1 MFVRFL
7 ALLSLLVAVA
17 LANIAI
23 EKQILEVKRAQTVQV
38 YQTEVLLER
47 HARLRMRIEELT
59 GPTRT
64 STYLQADETSS
75 SRGRSQR

>member
-1 MFVRFL
+1 MLPRFL

-23 EKQILEVKRAQTVQV
+23 EKQILSVKRVQTVQV

-47 HARLRMRIEELT
+47 HVRLRMRMEELT
-59 GPTRT
+59 GPTRA
-64 STYLQADETSS
+64 SEYLSDVVAET
-75 SRGRSQR
+75 RSQSNR

>member
-1 MFVRFL
+1 MLPRFL

-23 EKQILEVKRAQTVQV
+23 EKQILEVKRVQTLQV

-47 HARLRMRIEELT
+47 HARLRLRMEELT

-64 STYLQADETSS
+64 FEHLTEAMQTH
-75 SRGRSQR
+75 SRR

>member
-1 MFVRFL
+1 MLPRFL

-23 EKQILEVKRAQTVQV
+23 EKQILVVKRAQTLQV

-47 HARLRMRIEELT
+47 HARLRLRMEELT

-64 STYLQADETSS
+64 FEHLTEAMRTHS
-75 SRGRSQR
+75 SR

>member
-1 MFVRFL
+1 MLVRFL

-64 STYLQADETSS
+64 STYLQAEASS

>member
-1 MFVRFL
+1 MLPRFL

-64 STYLQADETSS
+64 SAYLQPDASS
-75 SRGRSQR
+75 SRSRSQR